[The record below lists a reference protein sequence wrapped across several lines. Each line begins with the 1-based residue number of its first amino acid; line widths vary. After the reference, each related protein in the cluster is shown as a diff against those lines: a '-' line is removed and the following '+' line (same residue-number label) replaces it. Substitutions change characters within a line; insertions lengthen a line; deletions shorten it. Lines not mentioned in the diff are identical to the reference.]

1 MCVQQS
7 RRGRT
12 RSEEAR
18 AAILRATRDE
28 LMANGYDKLSIDRV
42 AAAAGT
48 GKQTVYRWYPAK
60 SALVADC
67 IIGGYLLSDLDGV
80 IDTGDIRLDLRDWV
94 RAYAGYAADPRTSP
108 LVRAAAAAA
117 AESEEV
123 AARMYEHVTSLAEA
137 ALTER
142 LRAAARDGQLLAAD
156 SAAPLLSQALIG
168 AVLYRLLTRLPL
180 TPDFADDLVSSV
192 CGFPATAAPASQADP
207 PAAVDRPQ

>member
-1 MCVQQS
+1 VEQS

-28 LMANGYDKLSIDRV
+28 LTANGYDKLSIDRV
-42 AAAAGT
+42 AAAAGA

-67 IIGGYLLSDLDGV
+67 IIGGYLLSDLDEV
-80 IDTGDIRLDLRDWV
+80 VDTGDIRLDLRDWL
-94 RAYAGYAADPRTSP
+94 RAYAGYAADPLTSP

-123 AARMYEHVTSLAEA
+123 AARLYEHVTSVAES

-142 LRAAARDGQLLAAD
+142 LRTAARDGQLSAGAA
-156 SAAPLLSQALIG
+156 AAPLLSQALIG

-192 CGFPATAAPASQADP
+192 CGSQAGVAASQPDP
-207 PAAVDRPQ
+207 PAGPR

>member
-94 RAYAGYAADPRTSP
+94 RAYARYAGDPRTSP

-123 AARMYEHVTSLAEA
+123 AARMYEHVTSVAEA

-142 LRAAARDGQLLAAD
+142 LRSAARDGQLLAAD

-192 CGFPATAAPASQADP
+192 CGFPAAAPASQADP
-207 PAAVDRPQ
+207 RAARGRPR